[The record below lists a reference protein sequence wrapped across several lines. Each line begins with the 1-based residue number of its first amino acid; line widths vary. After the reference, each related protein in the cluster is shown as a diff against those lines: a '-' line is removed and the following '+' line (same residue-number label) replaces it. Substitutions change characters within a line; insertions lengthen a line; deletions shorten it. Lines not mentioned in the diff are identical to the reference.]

1 VKEFRFR
8 RTMYLALVAAVM
20 LLVLA
25 WAGRSQ
31 LSAQELGGQGTD
43 ESPLTQVMQ
52 AFLADWQP
60 PENLEPMAAVPCV
73 GGMAGSYPCSNVDLL
88 AFMPL
93 ATIGGGNGNDSWG
106 WTDSLTGKEY
116 AIMGRSSGTSF
127 IDISDPVNPIYLGNL
142 PTHTVNSSW
151 RDIKVY
157 GDHAFIVSEASNHG
171 MQVFDLTELR
181 TVASPPVTFSESAY
195 YGDFGRA
202 HNLVINED
210 SGYAYAVGTSTCSGG
225 LHMVNIQNPLSPT
238 NAGCFSADGYT
249 HDAQC
254 VNYTG
259 PDPDHQGK
267 EICFASN
274 EDTLTI
280 VDVTNKA
287 APVQLSRTPYAGS
300 AYTHQN
306 WITDDHVYVLVD
318 DELDEMNFGHNTRT
332 RIFDVSDLDQ
342 PVFVDYHNGR
352 TPAIDHNMYIHNG
365 YVYQAN
371 YRSGLSILDISDVAN
386 GNLTDVGYFDIY
398 PSSDSPNFNG
408 AWSTYPYY
416 DSGVVIV
423 SGIEQGLFILQ
434 PHLSASAVLEIA
446 KSEPE
451 GLVEPGQTITY
462 TITLTNSGILTA
474 SDVIVTDTLNGNAV
488 VLSGPSEIAPG
499 DQASYLFTYTV
510 QVSDCGQTLSNEASA
525 SSSTAATVTL
535 PAPVETPVVCTVFS
549 VYLPL
554 IYDEP

>member
-1 VKEFRFR
+1 
-8 RTMYLALVAAVM
+8 MYLALVAAVM